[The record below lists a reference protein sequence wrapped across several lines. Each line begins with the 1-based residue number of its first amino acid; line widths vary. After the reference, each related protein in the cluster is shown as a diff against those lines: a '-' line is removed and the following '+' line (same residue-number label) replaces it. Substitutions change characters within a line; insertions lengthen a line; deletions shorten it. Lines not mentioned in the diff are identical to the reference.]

1 MTAPSRLVVMVG
13 VHWVPRVKECGKY
26 PFLSGSF
33 ASWGWRASGEGIGIA
48 TSALFDCSS
57 PHQTK
62 QREEE
67 KCRRR
72 RRRSHNQCRC
82 GGNLIVQANRAKPEG
97 LRVHASAVKLAGNGF
112 TVKNDQ
118 GAGPSSARTGIRLLS
133 QRARASKTLA
143 FYLAKQT
150 SRKQPTRSE
159 FPCMSRTASGQS
171 TSHKTEGY
179 FLQ

>member
-1 MTAPSRLVVMVG
+1 MVG
-13 VHWVPRVKECGKY
+13 CIGCRGSKGAGNIHFCLVPLRRGDGVPLGR
-26 PFLSGSF
+26 PS
-33 ASWGWRASGEGIGIA
+33 ASPLGPCSTAAARTRPSKGRREG
-48 TSALFDCSS
+48 
-57 PHQTK
+57 H
-62 QREEE
+62 
-67 KCRRR
+67 RRC
-72 RRRSHNQCRC
+72 RRSHNQCRC
-82 GGNLIVQANRAKPEG
+82 GGNRIVQANRAKPEG

-112 TVKNDQ
+112 TVQ
-118 GAGPSSARTGIRLLS
+118 ERGAGPSSARTGIRLLS